1 MLYALGVALLPLSAG
16 ADVSFNRDIRPI
28 MSDTCF
34 RCHGPDASSR
44 QAGLR
49 LDLRDE
55 AVARKTRSGK
65 LAIAPGK
72 PEDSEI
78 IDRVF
83 STNKTRIMP
92 PLAAHKEL
100 TEKQKQTLRQWVAE
114 GAGYE
119 GHWAWQP
126 ISKPTPPQGA
136 GHPIDAFILERLA
149 RENLKPSPEADRRTL
164 LRRVSLDL
172 TGLPP
177 TPEEIKAF
185 LDDQSPNAYERV
197 VDRLMSSPRYAE
209 RQAQHWLD
217 AARYAD
223 TVGYHGDNPFPA
235 WPYRDY
241 VLRAFRDN
249 MPFDRFTREQLAGD
263 LLPNPTNDQLTASAF
278 NRLTRMSAEGGIQ
291 PKEYLAK
298 YAADRVRTAGAVWL
312 GATLGCAEC
321 HDHKFDP
328 IRSKDFYA
336 MKAFF
341 ADIEE
346 PGLAIDRGPE
356 AWGAK
361 LELPTPEQKQR
372 LDELARRIE
381 AARKALA
388 PMPAEW
394 PKQMASEIARLKHV
408 WRFQQPVAAKALN
421 GATLAIYGSVRMETT
436 FETGGSLRTETN
448 WADGLVVAS
457 GKNPD
462 NETYEITLA
471 PGTGQWRSL
480 GIETV
485 LDESLPMGR
494 VARGGDMLSI
504 TAVEAELLE
513 NGRRKP
519 IRISLAQAPPMTHY
533 LPAMA
538 VLDNNPKTG
547 WGIAEYRD
555 ARNSLLALRFAE
567 PLRTGPAS
575 RILVRIRHESETR
588 RGVLGRFRLAL
599 SESALAP
606 PLVARVSLKTLSTR
620 EPVPNKELMEELWLS
635 TQPGYP
641 EIARLEAERAILD
654 HQAPR
659 VVITRARTPEPT
671 RVLARGNFLD
681 ETGEIVQPAI
691 PAFLGKLD
699 TGSRPANRLDLANW
713 LVSRDN
719 PLTARVHVNRL
730 WRQFFGTGLS
740 KTLDDF
746 GSQGEWPTHPALLDW
761 LAADF
766 MSDWD
771 MKRAVRQ
778 IVLSATYRQASDG
791 NRAAAQIDPDNRL
804 LARQTRLRVD
814 AETVRDIALSVSGL
828 LTEKFG
834 GPSIR
839 PVQPEGYLA
848 ALNFP
853 KRDYSASHG
862 ADLYRR
868 GLYVHWQRSFLH
880 PSLLT
885 FDAPSREECTVNRVS
900 SNTPLQ
906 AFVLLNDPIYVEA
919 AQALARQAAA
929 RGGATPEARV
939 NWAFERVTGRPPSSQ
954 ERSEL
959 LGLYRRGAMFSVA
972 RALLNLSETITR
984 N

>member
-1 MLYALGVALLPLSAG
+1 
-16 ADVSFNRDIRPI
+16 

-44 QAGLR
+44 MAGLR
-49 LDLRDE
+49 LDLREE
-55 AVARKTRSGK
+55 AISRKTQSGR
-65 LAIAPGK
+65 LALVPGR
-72 PEDSEI
+72 PDESEI
-78 IDRVF
+78 IVRVF
-83 STNKTRIMP
+83 STSKARVMP
-92 PLAAHKEL
+92 PVAAHKDL
-100 TEKQKQTLRQWVAE
+100 TEKQKQTLRRWVLE
-114 GAGYE
+114 GAKYE

-126 ISKPTPPQGA
+126 VRKPPVPAGA
-136 GHPIDAFILERLA
+136 GHPVDAFILDRLA
-149 RENLKPSPEADRRTL
+149 REGLKPAPEADRRTL
-164 LRRVSLDL
+164 LRRVTLDL

-177 TPEEIKAF
+177 TAEETAAF
-185 LDDQSPNAYERV
+185 LNDKAPGAYERV
-197 VDRLMSSPRYAE
+197 VDRLIASPRYAE
-209 RQAQHWLD
+209 KQAMHWLD

-263 LLPNPTNDQLTASAF
+263 LLPNPSREQLTASAF

-291 PKEYLAK
+291 PKEYLDK
-298 YAADRVRTAGAVWL
+298 YGADRVRTVAGIWM

-328 IRSKDFYA
+328 IKSRDFYS

-341 ADIEE
+341 ADVEE

-361 LELPTPEQKQR
+361 LALPTPEQERR
-372 LDELARRIE
+372 LAELDRRIE
-381 AARKALA
+381 DARNALA
-388 PMPAEW
+388 PMPEDW
-394 PKQMASEIARLKHV
+394 PKKMAAEYTQLKHA
-408 WRFQQPVAAKALN
+408 WRFQQPVSARALN
-421 GATLAIYGSVRMETT
+421 GAKLTIYGNVRMETT
-436 FETGGSLRTETN
+436 FESGGSLRTETN
-448 WADGLVVAS
+448 WATGMVVAS
-457 GKNPD
+457 GPNPD
-462 NETYEITLA
+462 NETYEVMLA
-471 PGTGQWRSL
+471 PGEGLWRSL
-480 GIETV
+480 GLETI

-494 VARGGDMLSI
+494 VARGGDKLSI
-504 TAVEAELLE
+504 TAIEAELIE
-513 NGRRKP
+513 GGRRSP
-519 IRISLAQAPPMTHY
+519 IAIKLAQSPPMTHY

-538 VLDNNPKTG
+538 VLDGDPKTG

-567 PLRTGPAS
+567 PVRTSRVS
-575 RILVRIRHESETR
+575 RILVRVRHDSETR
-588 RGVLGRFRLAL
+588 RGTLGRFRLAL
-599 SESALAP
+599 SESALAA

-620 EPVPNKELMEELWLS
+620 EPIPNKELMEELWYS
-635 TQPGYP
+635 TQAGYP
-641 EIARLEAERAILD
+641 QLAALEAERAILD
-654 HQAPR
+654 HRVAR
-659 VVITRARTPEPT
+659 VVITKAQEPPPI

-681 ETGEIVQPAI
+681 ESGEIVEPAI
-691 PAFLGKLD
+691 PAFLGGIE
-699 TGSRPANRLDLANW
+699 TGGRRATRLDLAAW
-713 LVSRDN
+713 LTSKDN
-719 PLTARVHVNRL
+719 PLTARVQMNRF

-746 GSQGEWPTHPALLDW
+746 GAQGEWPTHPELLDW

-771 MKRAVRQ
+771 MKRAIRQ
-778 IVLSATYRQASDG
+778 IVTSATYRQASYG
-791 NRAAAQIDPDNRL
+791 NREAEERDPENRL
-804 LARQTRLRVD
+804 LARQSRLRVD
-814 AETVRDIALSVSGL
+814 AEIVRDIALSVSGL
-828 LTEKFG
+828 LAEEFG

-862 ADLYRR
+862 KDLYRR
-868 GLYVHWQRSFLH
+868 GVYVHWQRTFLH
-880 PSLLT
+880 PSLMT
-885 FDAPSREECTVNRVS
+885 FDAPSREECTVNRVA

-906 AFVLLNDPIYVEA
+906 ALVLLNDPIYVEA
-919 AQALARQAAA
+919 AQAFAA
-929 RGGATPEARV
+929 RAIKQGGATADSRIA
-939 NWAFERVTGRPPSSQ
+939 WAFEAATGRAPSGE
-954 ERSEL
+954 EREEL
-959 LGLYRRGAMFSVA
+959 LGLHRRAAASLGGKPEAAMAIVT